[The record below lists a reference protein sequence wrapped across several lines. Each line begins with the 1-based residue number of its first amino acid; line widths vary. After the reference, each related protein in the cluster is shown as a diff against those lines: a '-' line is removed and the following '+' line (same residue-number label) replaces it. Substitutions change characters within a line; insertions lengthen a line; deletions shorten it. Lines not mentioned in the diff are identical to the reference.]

1 MEELLGVVVQQL
13 QDGFM
18 QKLKKEL
25 IVVNGIKIKEDITN
39 MANLFEIEQSMMNLL
54 EYGVDDSTGEI
65 IETEEDFNNL
75 YNSIQLDLQTKIDNS
90 NCLCKLIDGEL
101 EVIDKE
107 IKRLQTEKKSRE
119 NKKEWIKKNVDNFI
133 RRQFTDENGNL
144 DSEGLNKYKLE
155 LPHSKISY
163 RKSESVEVNDVSLL
177 PKEYR
182 KEKIEVS
189 ADKAELKKVLKSGKE
204 INGAKLVTN
213 INMQVK

>member
-1 MEELLGVVVQQL
+1 
-13 QDGFM
+13 M

-25 IVVNGIKIKEDITN
+25 IAVNGIKIKEDITN

-119 NKKEWIKKNVDNFI
+119 NKKEWIKRNVDNFI

-163 RKSESVEVNDVSLL
+163 QKSESVEVNDVSLL

>member
-1 MEELLGVVVQQL
+1 
-13 QDGFM
+13 M
-18 QKLKKEL
+18 QKLRKEL
-25 IVVNGIKIKEDITN
+25 IVANGIKIKEDITN

-107 IKRLQTEKKSRE
+107 IKRLQAEKKSRE
-119 NKKEWIKKNVDNFI
+119 NKKEWIKRNVDNFI

-182 KEKIEVS
+182 KEKIEIS
-189 ADKAELKKVLKSGKE
+189 ADKVELKKVLKSGKE

>member
-1 MEELLGVVVQQL
+1 M
-13 QDGFM
+13 
-18 QKLKKEL
+18 
-25 IVVNGIKIKEDITN
+25 
-39 MANLFEIEQSMMNLL
+39 
-54 EYGVDDSTGEI
+54 
-65 IETEEDFNNL
+65 
-75 YNSIQLDLQTKIDNS
+75 
-90 NCLCKLIDGEL
+90 
-101 EVIDKE
+101 IDKE

-119 NKKEWIKKNVDNFI
+119 NKKEWIKRNVDNFI

>member
-1 MEELLGVVVQQL
+1 
-13 QDGFM
+13 M

-54 EYGVDDSTGEI
+54 EYRVDDSTGEI

-107 IKRLQTEKKSRE
+107 IKRLQVEKKSRE
-119 NKKEWIKKNVDNFI
+119 NKKEWIRRNVDNFI
-133 RRQFTDENGNL
+133 RKQFTDENGNL

-163 RKSESVEVNDVSLL
+163 RKSDSVDVYDIDSL
-177 PKEYR
+177 PKEYI
-182 KEKIEVS
+182 KEKVEVS
-189 ADKAELKKVLKSGKE
+189 ADKTALKKDIKSGKE
-204 INGAKLVTN
+204 INGAKIVTN
-213 INMQVK
+213 LNMQVK

>member
-1 MEELLGVVVQQL
+1 
-13 QDGFM
+13 
-18 QKLKKEL
+18 
-25 IVVNGIKIKEDITN
+25 

-119 NKKEWIKKNVDNFI
+119 NKKEWIKRNVDNFI
-133 RRQFTDENGNL
+133 RRQFPDENGNL

-182 KEKIEVS
+182 KEKIEVF
-189 ADKAELKKVLKSGKE
+189 ADKVELKKVLKSGKE

>member
-1 MEELLGVVVQQL
+1 
-13 QDGFM
+13 M

-25 IVVNGIKIKEDITN
+25 IAVNGIKIKEDITN

-75 YNSIQLDLQTKIDNS
+75 YNSIQLDIQTKIDNS

-182 KEKIEVS
+182 KEKIEVF
-189 ADKAELKKVLKSGKE
+189 ADKVELKKVLKSGKE

>member
-1 MEELLGVVVQQL
+1 M
-13 QDGFM
+13 
-18 QKLKKEL
+18 
-25 IVVNGIKIKEDITN
+25 IAVNGIKIKEDITN

-189 ADKAELKKVLKSGKE
+189 ADKVELKKVLKSGKE

>member
-1 MEELLGVVVQQL
+1 MDYQNAE
-13 QDGFM
+13 FY
-18 QKLKKEL
+18 KLNKNNPDLVYNFADEL
-25 IVVNGIKIKEDITN
+25 ITYRKE
-39 MANLFEIEQSMMNLL
+39 
-54 EYGVDDSTGEI
+54 
-65 IETEEDFNNL
+65 
-75 YNSIQLDLQTKIDNS
+75 
-90 NCLCKLIDGEL
+90 
-101 EVIDKE
+101 
-107 IKRLQTEKKSRE
+107 
-119 NKKEWIKKNVDNFI
+119 
-133 RRQFTDENGNL
+133 TDENGNL

-189 ADKAELKKVLKSGKE
+189 ADKVELKKVLKSGKE

>member
-1 MEELLGVVVQQL
+1 
-13 QDGFM
+13 
-18 QKLKKEL
+18 
-25 IVVNGIKIKEDITN
+25 

-119 NKKEWIKKNVDNFI
+119 NKKEWIKRNVDNFI

-189 ADKAELKKVLKSGKE
+189 ADKKKKKKVLKSGKE

>member
-1 MEELLGVVVQQL
+1 
-13 QDGFM
+13 M

-25 IVVNGIKIKEDITN
+25 IAVNGIKIKEDITN

-107 IKRLQTEKKSRE
+107 IKRLQAEKKSRE
-119 NKKEWIKKNVDNFI
+119 NKKEWIKRNVDNFI

-144 DSEGLNKYKLE
+144 DSEGLIKYKLE

-163 RKSESVEVNDVSLL
+163 
-177 PKEYR
+177 
-182 KEKIEVS
+182 
-189 ADKAELKKVLKSGKE
+189 
-204 INGAKLVTN
+204 
-213 INMQVK
+213 

>member
-1 MEELLGVVVQQL
+1 
-13 QDGFM
+13 
-18 QKLKKEL
+18 
-25 IVVNGIKIKEDITN
+25 

-163 RKSESVEVNDVSLL
+163 RKSESVDVNDVSLL
-177 PKEYR
+177 PKEKR

-189 ADKAELKKVLKSGKE
+189 ADKVELKKVLKSGKE